1 MSSRPY
7 LCRYGGDEFVIA
19 GVNIHSNDIDK
30 LRSAVHQ
37 EIEGVMDGRDEPFTL
52 SVSMGV
58 FSGPVSDNVEV
69 ETIIKHADEEMYK
82 DKKRNGNINI
92 R

>member
-1 MSSRPY
+1 
-7 LCRYGGDEFVIA
+7 
-19 GVNIHSNDIDK
+19 
-30 LRSAVHQ
+30 
-37 EIEGVMDGRDEPFTL
+37 MDGRDEPFTL